1 MHHQRIYGRWLKVTF
16 ARPYSVCHQNN
27 YPRKSSNNVPV
38 FPVCNVEVPLTISYS
53 AHWVVVDRRCA
64 VGCATVRGELQC

>member
-1 MHHQRIYGRWLKVTF
+1 MHHQSICGKWSKVTF
-16 ARPYSVCHQNN
+16 ARGVCHQNN